1 MGPCRFAPGH
11 TTINRKRGALIM
23 CRKNRWMVLILVG
36 LTLTGCTASIVQN
49 SQSNPLTGAASFGA
63 DFLRQVLAAIL
74 T

>member
-1 MGPCRFAPGH
+1 
-11 TTINRKRGALIM
+11 M

-49 SQSNPLTGAASFGA
+49 SQSNPLIGAASFGA